1 MVKFKSCIK
10 KNDYLCTNSVRNR
23 NKLLLQP
30 IIHLYNCGNSSIN
43 QCFQDAILAQGWMAM
58 LIFQHN
64 LPRFPHQELLLSI
77 WDTILWSIFTLSDL
91 HSSVYQV
98 IILNRKKSYKMYHFL
113 ETLFLIKLNCWK
125 CPAKIYG
132 KGLNVGRKKKKWIN
146 EALLFNTSCFSFED
160 MIIIKLSIRYLLLMT
175 VSYCNN
181 RMTEKQ
187 FGRTCFSVLQRS
199 KTWSLSLLDRNTYFL
214 MYWFTSYL
222 CFCE

>member
-1 MVKFKSCIK
+1 MPFWHKDEWQCLFSSTIYPGFHTK
-10 KNDYLCTNSVRNR
+10 DYYSVFEI
-23 NKLLLQP
+23 Q
-30 IIHLYNCGNSSIN
+30 YYEVSSLS
-43 QCFQDAILAQGWMAM
+43 Q
-58 LIFQHN
+58 IFIP
-64 LPRFPHQELLLSI
+64 LFIR
-77 WDTILWSIFTLSDL
+77 
-91 HSSVYQV
+91 SSFSTE
-98 IILNRKKSYKMYHFL
+98 KKSYKMYHFL